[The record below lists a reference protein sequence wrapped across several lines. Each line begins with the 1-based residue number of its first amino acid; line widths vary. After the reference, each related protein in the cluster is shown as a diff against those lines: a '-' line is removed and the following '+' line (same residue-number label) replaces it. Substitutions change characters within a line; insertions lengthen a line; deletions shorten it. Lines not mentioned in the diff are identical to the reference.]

1 MISMKVV
8 FSLFT
13 MAVVVLTVAGVFTL
27 TDRNARRAL
36 QVEMETRLVL
46 EARHLALLSVDA
58 LLGEFPELTL
68 CPLTREMLQRR
79 PDLEIVVVLDHAGT
93 IKGHPDIR
101 LLGERFSVLK
111 DFLPRPTLAVIDPD
125 ETILASAQHLAA
137 RVPARHPSGQVIGS
151 VVVGQSREHLDSM
164 LMAGRGQ
171 VLLLAAALAAIS
183 VLLALLV
190 VHRLLAPLDV
200 LRAGLQRIGRG
211 DLDTPIKLRNRTE
224 LGLLARTIDAMAIQ
238 IKRSR
243 RETQARE
250 REIIDTQ
257 RELIH
262 TLGEVVES
270 RSHETGNHIDRVAE
284 GAARLARLAG
294 LPPSECELLRLAAPM
309 HDAGKIGIPDQ
320 VLNKPGKLTDEEFD
334 LIKTHTTLGHQILAK
349 SQRPILRT
357 AALVALQHHERWDG
371 KGYPQGLAGE
381 DIHIYGRI
389 VAIVDVFDALTS
401 NRCYRPAMSLAEAL
415 AVMTEGRGSQFEA
428 ELFDLFLANLDQFV
442 DLREAISLG
451 QGIAAVTPVSPAP
464 PAAPAPE
471 PEAEVV
477 LS

>member
-13 MAVVVLTVAGVFTL
+13 MVVVVLTVAGVFTL

-93 IKGHPDIR
+93 IMGHPDIR

-111 DFLPRPTLAVIDPD
+111 DFLPRATLAVIDAD

-137 RVPARHPSGQVIGS
+137 RVPARHPSGQVVGS
-151 VVVGQSREHLDSM
+151 VVVGQSRAHLDSM
-164 LMAGRGQ
+164 LRAGRGP
-171 VLLLAAALAAIS
+171 VLLLAAALATIS

-224 LGLLARTIDAMAIQ
+224 LGLLARTIDTMAVQ

-243 RETQARE
+243 RETQAR
-250 REIIDTQ
+250 RS
-257 RELIH
+257 
-262 TLGEVVES
+262 S
-270 RSHETGNHIDRVAE
+270 RAV
-284 GAARLARLAG
+284 
-294 LPPSECELLRLAAPM
+294 
-309 HDAGKIGIPDQ
+309 
-320 VLNKPGKLTDEEFD
+320 
-334 LIKTHTTLGHQILAK
+334 
-349 SQRPILRT
+349 RT
-357 AALVALQHHERWDG
+357 
-371 KGYPQGLAGE
+371 
-381 DIHIYGRI
+381 
-389 VAIVDVFDALTS
+389 
-401 NRCYRPAMSLAEAL
+401 RPATTSTAWPRAP
-415 AVMTEGRGSQFEA
+415 RGWPGWPA
-428 ELFDLFLANLDQFV
+428 CRRPNANCCAWP
-442 DLREAISLG
+442 RRCT
-451 QGIAAVTPVSPAP
+451 TPARSASPIRCSTSRASSP
-464 PAAPAPE
+464 TRN
-471 PEAEVV
+471 
-477 LS
+477 ST

>member
-36 QVEMETRLVL
+36 QIEMETRLVL

-93 IKGHPDIR
+93 IMGHPDIR

-137 RVPARHPSGQVIGS
+137 RVPARHPSGQVVGS

-224 LGLLARTIDAMAIQ
+224 LGLLARTIDTMAVQ

-284 GAARLARLAG
+284 GTARLARLAG

-320 VLNKPGKLTDEEFD
+320 VLNKPGKLTDEEFE
-334 LIKTHTTLGHQILAK
+334 LIKTHTILGHQILAK
-349 SQRPILRT
+349 SQRPILKT

-371 KGYPQGLAGE
+371 SGYPQGLAGE

-401 NRCYRPAMSLAEAL
+401 NRCYRPAMGLAEAL
-415 AVMTEGRGSQFEA
+415 AVMTEGRGSQFDA
-428 ELFDLFLANLDQFV
+428 ELFDLFLTNLDQFV
-442 DLREAISLG
+442 DLREVISHG
-451 QGIAAVTPVSPAP
+451 QTLAAPTPAT
-464 PAAPAPE
+464 PAPE
-471 PEAEVV
+471 HEAEVV